1 MKREFRRLDIARRVR
16 FHNRIQKAHQL
27 YHRLPFSYQHLSPPT
42 IRPLNT
48 HDMTNLNSANVFMAF
63 GNFLAPRIDP
73 YILLE
78 GNEITLNLLQRCLL
92 SGAQVQRFQQVLKVS
107 PFTAIATALNAVCP
121 ALQIAVISEELLC

>member
-1 MKREFRRLDIARRVR
+1 
-16 FHNRIQKAHQL
+16 
-27 YHRLPFSYQHLSPPT
+27 
-42 IRPLNT
+42 
-48 HDMTNLNSANVFMAF
+48 MTNLNSANVFMAF